1 MKFASKQHYTVN
13 VSIISNISLYFY
25 MKFIMK
31 LYTYL
36 KAVKQKL
43 FQVPVHDDFELTQSP
58 KFLLLVH
65 SEAITFYNT

>member
-1 MKFASKQHYTVN
+1 
-13 VSIISNISLYFY
+13 
-25 MKFIMK
+25 MK